1 MDIKDIDKLTVED
14 IKPLTISFKKSEE
27 ELILYKWIL
36 IQSGFSGFSGY
47 IKNQLNIIKESGTP
61 KKENNT
67 PKIDT
72 TELIDLNDF

>member
-1 MDIKDIDKLTVED
+1 MDIKDIDKLTIED

-36 IQSGFSGFSGY
+36 KQSGFNGFSGY
-47 IKNQLNIIKESGTP
+47 IKSQLNIIKESGTP